1 MYRNQFWVPEQG
13 GHKFLALGIYG
24 QYVHVDGD
32 AGTVVVK
39 LSSWKSPQDPQRFTD
54 GLACAEAITDH
65 LGGDS
70 APDISLYS

>member
-13 GHKFLALGIYG
+13 GHTFLALGIHG
-24 QYVHVDGD
+24 QLVYVNGD
-32 AGTVVVK
+32 NGTVAVK
-39 LSSWKSPQDPQRFTD
+39 LSSWETPQDPQRFTD
-54 GLACAEAITDH
+54 GLACAETIAGH